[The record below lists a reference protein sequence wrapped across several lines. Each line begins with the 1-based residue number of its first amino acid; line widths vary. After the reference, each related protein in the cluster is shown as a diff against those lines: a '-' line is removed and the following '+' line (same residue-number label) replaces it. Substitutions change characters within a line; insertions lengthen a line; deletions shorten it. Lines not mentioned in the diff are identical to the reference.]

1 MNLEC
6 QSCGAEYRIDD
17 AKIPSKGGVIT
28 CKSCGAKIRVPP
40 PGSQETPI
48 ALAGSDTVASPEPPP
63 EPPTPTPA
71 ATPFPAS
78 STPSFASAIEDTSP
92 NPPASDFW
100 DQDLPAAVASPAPD
114 APDTPDSSGAADLPQ
129 AGSATAA
136 DSAQAESTPGPFGS
150 PQGLDLTLPDFPDPT
165 ASPAGTATST
175 DAAGGLDALPD
186 FPQAGFDPQSLPSEL
201 STTRPDAQTLPV
213 TDDAAALPP
222 NLFASDQDEQW
233 DRPASATDND
243 VIPLVDDDDIVSLEE
258 SPDLPAPLDTHADL
272 PAALPESGRSGEEL
286 DGTPTDEMPTLVAP
300 PPPGL
305 SASDPG
311 DLPTPASF
319 DDAATTQSAPSDL
332 PASYHENALGE
343 ITLPGT
349 PVAELEAR
357 ASIDAGRATAAA
369 AAGTEAIEDA
379 FPDSDSFPPLGGAD
393 ALPPL
398 GDDFDLPVSANL
410 PAPDTPDELA
420 SPDLGAFPADATS
433 PSESIAMPDIELEP
447 TQPPGETYAPQVSTD
462 IPLQSGLPEAP
473 SPEDAIDVGF
483 PGDLPDAFPAVGSEL
498 AGSADGL
505 PADIATSGLEFD
517 QAPVDTSGFTDT
529 LEPSGA
535 TGPGPVPSSELDSP
549 VDDSAA
555 GRSGSSRGR
564 VIVAALAAVVLA
576 VAGVAVFAPEL
587 LPFRVSTLT
596 GGSETDSGPAAI
608 DAEVTDN
615 KATEGDNDKP
625 AADST
630 DAQSDKDSETAKP
643 APAPALTA
651 SNVHALAF
659 GQLRA
664 STEKYAS
671 SGSPDP
677 GLLGFAYFR
686 LAHTFGDAGASA
698 ELTKRMTT
706 PVNPRRSGGELELA
720 AGLGALLVNG
730 KANQA
735 KRIGERA
742 LRGPF
747 QDSALIEYVTGV
759 AYEGKPPAKAL
770 RHLERAVELDEGLV
784 DARLARAALLLRKR
798 GAAEEA
804 EAALQSAVQT
814 APGPAIAVRAAKL
827 LLDNDRF
834 QAIEA
839 IDDPLLSSTQAEQ
852 IAPADQPP
860 FFRLLI
866 AKNTREGNFGAGA
879 EAAKRWAQLDRRPE
893 PLLAEARLTAANG
906 GEPSAVLR
914 AGLET
919 VESGEERG
927 QLLYELGRLALGE
940 KPPTEP
946 EGLSRAESIIAELRT
961 LPAREA
967 GGWLKLLEGDIARVQ
982 GQTPKARAAYA
993 ASGRGRPR
1001 FVEPRLASL
1010 QTDADKRGP
1019 NLNRLNQ
1026 LERRAEHPAVTWALA
1041 EAMSAKG
1048 DAAGAAELFD
1058 KALWMSPPPRDTLL
1072 AVLAWTEALAA
1083 AGAQQRAYDK
1093 LTEIQKT
1100 HPDDVRVLEALV
1112 RLSGALSKSED
1123 AVTWHEALVE
1133 QKPDDPSYRLAYA
1146 SALNDA
1152 DRSSDAITVLDE
1164 LHKEPANKS
1173 ARSLAELGRA
1183 YLSSDEVKARSLLNE
1198 AKNLEPSSEI
1208 YTLLGRI
1215 EAKQQRYDTAMEN
1228 YQEALKLSGGD
1239 HNIRRELGLL
1249 QLQRGNPRDAVE
1261 NLKLVLKREPGDR
1274 EAALS
1279 LGDAL
1284 SSVGKHREALQVY
1297 QRTNRASPNDP
1308 ELLMRSALIQLQQL
1322 DQTQPA
1328 IRAFRRIVELE
1339 PENAQA
1345 HYYLGYAY
1353 KDLGRTAD
1361 ARQQLQSF
1369 LKKTDDKE
1377 LAAEV
1382 NRDLEDL

>member
-48 ALAGSDTVASPEPPP
+48 ALAGSDTVASPEPPA
-63 EPPTPTPA
+63 EPPAPA

-78 STPSFASAIEDTSP
+78 SAPSFSSAVDDTASA
-92 NPPASDFW
+92 PPASDFW
-100 DQDLPAAVASPAPD
+100 DQDLPTAVGSTSPNAPD
-114 APDTPDSSGAADLPQ
+114 LAAAPGGQPDSMP
-129 AGSATAA
+129 
-136 DSAQAESTPGPFGS
+136 EPFGS
-150 PQGLDLTLPDFPDPT
+150 PQGLDLTLPDFPNPASSPT
-165 ASPAGTATST
+165 AASAAETTTDPAE
-175 DAAGGLDALPD
+175 GLVGLPD
-186 FPQAGFDPQSLPSEL
+186 LPQTDFDPQSLTSEL
-201 STTRPDAQTLPV
+201 STTRPDAQTLPA
-213 TDDAAALPP
+213 TAETPALPP
-222 NLFASDQDEQW
+222 NLFAGDQGEQW
-233 DRPASATDND
+233 DLPASATDND
-243 VIPLVDDDDIVSLEE
+243 AIPMVADDDIVSLEE
-258 SPDLPAPLDTHADL
+258 SPDLPTPLDTHTNL
-272 PAALPESGRSGEEL
+272 PASLPPDSGRSGEEL
-286 DGTPTDEMPTLVAP
+286 DDPATDEMPTLVAP
-300 PPPGL
+300 APPGL
-305 SASDPG
+305 GASDPI
-311 DLPTPASF
+311 DLPAPAPF
-319 DDAATTQSAPSDL
+319 PDAATDQDAPSDL
-332 PASYHENALGE
+332 PASLDETALGE

-349 PVAELEAR
+349 RVSELEGR
-357 ASIDAGRATAAA
+357 ANVDAGGAATADSAS
-369 AAGTEAIEDA
+369 TEAIEDA

-398 GDDFDLPVSANL
+398 GEDFDLPASADL
-410 PAPDTPDELA
+410 PTPDTPE
-420 SPDLGAFPADATS
+420 LGAFPEGATS
-433 PSESIAMPDIELEP
+433 YPESTMMPDIELEP
-447 TQPPGETYAPQVSTD
+447 TQPLEEPYAPQVSTD
-462 IPLQSGLPEAP
+462 IPLHSGLPEAP
-473 SPEDAIDVGF
+473 PPQDALDVGF

-498 AGSADGL
+498 ADGTDDL

-517 QAPVDTSGFTDT
+517 QAPADTSDFAET
-529 LEPSGA
+529 LEPSGT
-535 TGPGPVPSSELDSP
+535 TGADPASGSKLDSP
-549 VDDSAA
+549 EEDDTADRGGS
-555 GRSGSSRGR
+555 SSRGL
-564 VIVAALAAVVLA
+564 VIVGALAAVVLA
-576 VAGVAVFAPEL
+576 VVGVALFAPEL
-587 LPFRVSTLT
+587 LPFKVPTFT
-596 GGSETDSGPAAI
+596 DGSDTSPEPAAL
-608 DAEVTDN
+608 DGAVADN
-615 KATEGDNDKP
+615 KAAEGDEARTD
-625 AADST
+625 ATST
-630 DAQSDKDSETAKP
+630 DENDDKNAETETAKP
-643 APAPALTA
+643 APAPTLTA

-686 LAHTFGDAGASA
+686 LAHTFGDAGASV

-720 AGLGALLVNG
+720 AGLGTLMVNG

-747 QDSALIEYVTGV
+747 QDSALIEYVTGI
-759 AYEGKPPAKAL
+759 AYDGKPPAKAL

-798 GAAEEA
+798 GAADEA

-834 QAIEA
+834 RAIEA
-839 IDDPLLSSTQAEQ
+839 IDDPLLSAAQAEQ

-866 AKNTREGNFGAGA
+866 AKNTREGRFGDGA
-879 EAAKRWAQLDRRPE
+879 KAAKRWAELDRRPE
-893 PLLAEARLTAANG
+893 PFLTQARLTAADG
-906 GEPSAVLR
+906 GDASAVLR
-914 AGLET
+914 AGLDSMK
-919 VESGEERG
+919 SGEQRG
-927 QLLYELGRLALGE
+927 QLLYELGRLTLGE
-940 KPPTEP
+940 NPPGQP
-946 EGLSRAESIIAELRT
+946 ESLSGAESILAELRT

-967 GGWLKLLEGDIARVQ
+967 GGWLKLLEGDLARAQ

-1010 QTDADKRGP
+1010 QADADKRGP
-1019 NLNRLNQ
+1019 NLNKLNQ
-1026 LERRAEHPAVTWALA
+1026 LERRSEHPAVTWAVA

-1048 DAAGAAELFD
+1048 DAAVAAELFD
-1058 KALWMSPPPRDTLL
+1058 KALWMSPPPRETLA
-1072 AVLAWTEALAA
+1072 AVLVWTEALAA
-1083 AGAQQRAYDK
+1083 AGAQQRAYER
-1093 LTEIQKT
+1093 LTQIQKT
-1100 HPDDVRVLEALV
+1100 RPDDVRVLEALV

-1133 QKPDDPSYRLAYA
+1133 QEPDNPSHRLAYA

-1152 DRSSDAITVLDE
+1152 ERSSDAITVLDE
-1164 LHKEPANKS
+1164 LHKEPANKN

-1183 YLSSDEVKARSLLNE
+1183 YLASDEVKARSLLNE
-1198 AKNLEPSSEI
+1198 AKSLEPSAEI

-1239 HNIRRELGLL
+1239 YNIRRELGLL

-1297 QRTNRASPNDP
+1297 QRTNRASPNDA